1 MFSDE
6 AFFEPGLEARS
17 GLSPNKRKA
26 YTVTQLNREIRA
38 RLEDDYGSVWL
49 EGEISNFK
57 KHTSGHMY
65 LSLKDDKS
73 QIGAVFFGR
82 DNVSVKFQVK
92 DGLKV
97 LVHGRVSLYEARGQF
112 QFYIQQMEPLG
123 LGALQLAFTQ
133 LKEKLQ
139 KEGLFDAR
147 HKKTIPSLPKR
158 VGVVTSPT
166 GAAIR
171 DILNVVNRR
180 FKGTEVLIYPVR
192 VQGDGSAD
200 EIARA
205 VREMNDLNCVDV
217 LIVGRGGGSLED
229 LWAFNEEVVA
239 RAVFDS
245 RIPVISAVG
254 HEVDW
259 TICDAVADLRA
270 PTPSAAA
277 ELVVQNREELER
289 HLAHSRRRLAQS
301 MVSRLRVLRKHL
313 ESLQDSYVLRQPVH
327 RLEQFSLKLDDRM
340 RQLQMAM
347 KALLSD
353 RRQEFGNAAGRLHAL
368 SPLSVLA
375 RGYSV
380 ARKNGR
386 VIQKADDLKPGE
398 TFETRFR
405 KGTVESEVIRIHLNL
420 EDL

>member
-1 MFSDE
+1 MSADE
-6 AFFEPGLEARS
+6 TFFEPAIEARP
-17 GLSPNKRKA
+17 GFTPKRKA

-38 RLEDDYGSVWL
+38 RLEDEYGSVWL

-82 DNVSVKFQVK
+82 DNMSVKFQIK

-123 LGALQLAFTQ
+123 QGALQLAFTQ

-139 KEGLFDAR
+139 KEGLFDTR
-147 HKKTIPSLPKR
+147 HKKPIPSLPRR

-229 LWAFNEEVVA
+229 LWAFNEEAVA

-289 HLAHSRRRLAQS
+289 HLEHSRRRLAQA

-313 ESLQDSYVLRQPVH
+313 DALQDSYVLRQPVH
-327 RLEQFSLKLDDRM
+327 RLEQFSLKLDERM
-340 RQLQMAM
+340 RQLQTAM

-353 RRQEFGNAAGRLHAL
+353 KSQGFAQAAGRLHAL
-368 SPLSVLA
+368 SPLNVLA

-380 ARKNGR
+380 ARKNGK
-386 VIQKADDLKPGE
+386 VILKADDLKPGE
-398 TFETRFR
+398 KFETRFR
-405 KGTVESEVIRIHLNL
+405 KGTVESEVIRIHLNR